1 MGVVLAALV
10 TKRDPRQEE
19 PCALDV
25 FTVAFMDDARAFV
38 EVGVLAAY
46 PRREPATD
54 LAGLATTASLPPTLA
69 VASQPF
75 LAPHA
80 PRIFTCV
87 CSAPC
92 PSSPSSLVAALAKLS
107 LFLALALVPLALFLF
122 SEAISA
128 FVVGTCWRGPRPGIY
143 TAAPKSDFGKP
154 NLIRIPCRTLRN
166 FHCPWAPKK
175 PGLAWT
181 HGLFHI

>member
-38 EVGVLAAY
+38 EVGVLAAC

-54 LAGLATTASLPPTLA
+54 LAGLATTAPLPPTLA

-87 CSAPC
+87 CSDSC

-107 LFLALALVPLALFLF
+107 LSRSRSRPPRLVFIF
-122 SEAISA
+122 
-128 FVVGTCWRGPRPGIY
+128 
-143 TAAPKSDFGKP
+143 
-154 NLIRIPCRTLRN
+154 
-166 FHCPWAPKK
+166 
-175 PGLAWT
+175 
-181 HGLFHI
+181 